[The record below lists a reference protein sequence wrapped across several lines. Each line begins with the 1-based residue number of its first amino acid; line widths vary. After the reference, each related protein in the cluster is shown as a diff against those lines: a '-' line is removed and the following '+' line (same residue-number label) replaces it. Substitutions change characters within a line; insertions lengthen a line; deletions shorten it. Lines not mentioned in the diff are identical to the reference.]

1 MTTAPASRGPAA
13 AGDLDPD
20 RNWVPLVAGEVS
32 LAVLIVAG
40 VAVSY
45 AFPFRAAKYAL
56 IVVFLVALIGQTQRR
71 PALGLAL
78 IAFSIPAMD
87 LVPSQMYGGIRALNT
102 ETVLIV
108 VALGIWARSVA
119 MFGRDRLSTPLGRLL
134 LAWVILILFSSV
146 RAWML
151 WKVPLLDI
159 LSAAKNHLA
168 FMIFLPVAFHVLR
181 ERRDQVL
188 LLLAISVSLFL
199 SALQGINHSWLA
211 FVAGSLDRHRAMA
224 LLALQPNIYGTALA
238 VYLPF
243 CVVLA
248 LHRVGGPWI
257 RLWFTVVTSAVSFAL
272 LLTLS
277 RGAWLGAIAAV
288 FVIALARNR
297 LLLFFLVVALI
308 GYQAWLPEQAVQR
321 IEVTTDV
328 DADAAGSDAI
338 AEGSTQMRIEQYKS
352 LPAMMADHPFLG
364 WGYRSFPTVFELHG
378 TLGRSK
384 GAHSSYAQVG
394 TEEGI
399 VGLVLLVLILF
410 ASAWAGVRAA
420 RADDPFVQWMGIG
433 LLGASVA
440 LAVSMASGA
449 RFEIQKILGWFWILA
464 GIVEREGM
472 LEQSRQVHR
481 FGAGGRAA
489 GAADGPPGG
498 ASS

>member
-1 MTTAPASRGPAA
+1 MTTAPATRGPAA
-13 AGDLDPD
+13 AAEPEAD
-20 RNWVPLVAGEVS
+20 RAWVPLAAGEIT
-32 LAVLIVAG
+32 LALTIIAG

-56 IVVFLVALIGQTQRR
+56 IVLFVVALIGQSHRR

-87 LVPSQMYGGIRALNT
+87 LVPPQMYGGIRALNT

-108 VALGIWARSVA
+108 VALGIWARTVA
-119 MFGRDRLSTPLGRLL
+119 LSGRDRLATPLGRLL

-146 RAWML
+146 RSWML

-199 SALQGINHSWLA
+199 SAMQGVNHSWLA
-211 FVAGSLDRHRAMA
+211 FVAGSLERHRAMA

-243 CVVLA
+243 CVLLA

-257 RLWFTVVTSAVSFAL
+257 RLWFAVVTAAVSFAL

-277 RGAWLGAIAAV
+277 RGAWLGAIAAI
-288 FVIALARNR
+288 FTIALVRNR
-297 LLLFFLVVALI
+297 ALLFFFAIALI
-308 GYQAWLPEQAVQR
+308 GYQAWLPEQAVKR
-321 IEVTTDV
+321 IEVTTDIE
-328 DADAAGSDAI
+328 DDAAGGDAI

-364 WGYRSFPTVFELHG
+364 WGYRSFPAVFERHG
-378 TLGRSK
+378 TLGRAK

-399 VGLVLLVLILF
+399 VGLVLLVMILF

-420 RADDPFVQWMGIG
+420 RADDPFVYWMGIG
-433 LLGASVA
+433 LLGATVA
-440 LAVSMASGA
+440 LAVCMASGA
-449 RFEIQKILGWFWILA
+449 RFELQKILGWFWILA
-464 GIVEREGM
+464 GFIEREGLLAQM
-472 LEQSRQVHR
+472 RQVHR
-481 FGAGGRAA
+481 FGTPELVPASGAP
-489 GAADGPPGG
+489 AADQ
-498 ASS
+498 

>member
-1 MTTAPASRGPAA
+1 MTTAPATRGPTPADPAA
-13 AGDLDPD
+13 D
-20 RNWVPLVAGEVS
+20 RSWVPLAAGEIT
-32 LAVLIVAG
+32 LALTIVVG

-45 AFPFRAAKYAL
+45 AFPFRAAKYGL
-56 IVVFLVALIGQTQRR
+56 IAFFVVALIGQTQRR

-87 LVPSQMYGGIRALNT
+87 LIPAQMFGGIRALNT

-108 VALGIWARSVA
+108 VALGIWARTVA
-119 MFGRDRLSTPLGRLL
+119 MHGRDGLATPLGRLL

-146 RAWML
+146 RSWML

-199 SALQGINHSWLA
+199 NALQGINHSWLA
-211 FVAGSLDRHRAMA
+211 FVAGSLERHRAMA

-243 CVVLA
+243 CLVLA

-257 RLWFTVVTSAVSFAL
+257 RLWFATVTAAVSFAL

-277 RGAWLGAIAAV
+277 RGAWLGAIAGIFMV
-288 FVIALARNR
+288 ALVRNR
-297 LLLFFLVVALI
+297 ALLFFFAIALI
-308 GYQAWLPEQAVQR
+308 GYQAWLPEQAVKR
-321 IEVTTDV
+321 IEVTTAV
-328 DADAAGSDAI
+328 DEDSIAGDAV
-338 AEGSTQMRIEQYKS
+338 AEDSTQMRIEQYKS
-352 LPAMMADHPFLG
+352 LFPMMADHPFLG
-364 WGYRSFPTVFELHG
+364 WGYRSFPAVFELHG
-378 TLGRSK
+378 TLGRAK
-384 GAHSSYAQVG
+384 GAHSSYVQVG
-394 TEEGI
+394 TEEGL
-399 VGLVLLVLILF
+399 VGLALLVTILF

-420 RADDPFVQWMGIG
+420 RADDPFVHWMGIG

-440 LAVSMASGA
+440 LAVCMASGA
-449 RFEIQKILGWFWILA
+449 RFELQKILGWFWILA
-464 GIVEREGM
+464 GIVEREG
-472 LEQSRQVHR
+472 LLLRLRQDRR
-481 FGAGGRAA
+481 FSAA
-489 GAADGPPGG
+489 APGSGAAAADQ
-498 ASS
+498 

>member
-1 MTTAPASRGPAA
+1 VTTAPATGGPAA
-13 AGDLDPD
+13 AAPD
-20 RNWVPLVAGEVS
+20 VDRSWVPLAAGEIS
-32 LAVLIVAG
+32 LAVAVIVG
-40 VAVSY
+40 VTVSY

-56 IVVFLVALIGQTQRR
+56 IVFFVVTLIGQTQRR

-87 LVPSQMYGGIRALNT
+87 LIPPQMYGGIRALNT

-108 VALGIWARSVA
+108 VALGIWAREVA
-119 MFGRDRLSTPLGRLL
+119 MRGRDHLATPLGRLL

-159 LSAAKNHLA
+159 LAAAKNHLA

-199 SALQGINHSWLA
+199 NALQGINHSWLA
-211 FVAGSLDRHRAMA
+211 FAAGSLERHRAMA

-243 CVVLA
+243 CLVLA

-257 RLWFTVVTSAVSFAL
+257 RLWFATVTAAVSFAL

-288 FVIALARNR
+288 FVIALVRNR
-297 LLLFFLVVALI
+297 ALLFVLALGVI
-308 GYQAWLPEQAVQR
+308 GYQAWLPEQAVKR
-321 IEVTTDV
+321 IEVTTTV
-328 DADAAGSDAI
+328 DEDDEIGADAI

-352 LPAMMADHPFLG
+352 LPAMMADNPFLG
-364 WGYRSFPTVFELHG
+364 WGYRSFPTVFERHG
-378 TLGRSK
+378 TLGRAK
-384 GAHSSYAQVG
+384 GAHSSYVQVG

-399 VGLVLLVLILF
+399 VGLVLLVTILF

-420 RADDPFVQWMGIG
+420 RADEPFVQWMGIG
-433 LLGASVA
+433 LLGATVA
-440 LAVSMASGA
+440 LAVCMASGA
-449 RFEIQKILGWFWILA
+449 RFELQKILGWFWILA
-464 GIVEREGM
+464 GIVEREG
-472 LEQSRQVHR
+472 LLAQVRQVHR
-481 FGAGGRAA
+481 FGAPDLVRLSGTS
-489 GAADGPPGG
+489 AADE
-498 ASS
+498 

>member
-1 MTTAPASRGPAA
+1 MTTAPAARSPAA
-13 AGDLDPD
+13 AAAQIDAD
-20 RNWVPLVAGEVS
+20 RAWVPLAAGEIT
-32 LAVLIVAG
+32 LAVTIVAG

-56 IVVFLVALIGQTQRR
+56 IAFFLVALIGQTQRR

-87 LVPSQMYGGIRALNT
+87 LIPAQMYGGIRALNT

-108 VALGIWARSVA
+108 VALGIWARTVA
-119 MFGRDRLSTPLGRLL
+119 MSGRDRLSTPLGRLL

-146 RAWML
+146 RSWML

-168 FMIFLPVAFHVLR
+168 FMIFLPVAFHVAR

-199 SALQGINHSWLA
+199 NALQGINHSWLA
-211 FVAGSLDRHRAMA
+211 FAAGSLDRHRAMA

-243 CVVLA
+243 CLVLA
-248 LHRVGGPWI
+248 LHRVGGAWI
-257 RLWFTVVTSAVSFAL
+257 RLWFAVVTAAVSFAL

-297 LLLFFLVVALI
+297 ILLFVLVVGMI

-321 IEVTTDV
+321 IEVTTAV
-328 DADAAGSDAI
+328 DEDDGVGADAI

-364 WGYRSFPTVFELHG
+364 WGYRSFPTVFEHYG
-378 TLGRSK
+378 TLGRAK
-384 GAHSSYAQVG
+384 GAHSSYVQVG

-399 VGLVLLVLILF
+399 VGLLLLVAILF
-410 ASAWAGVRAA
+410 ASAWAGVRAS
-420 RADDPFVQWMGIG
+420 RADDPFVSWMGIG
-433 LLGASVA
+433 LLGAAIA
-440 LAVSMASGA
+440 LAVCMASGA
-449 RFEIQKILGWFWILA
+449 RFELQKILGWFWILA
-464 GIVEREGM
+464 GIVEREG
-472 LEQSRQVHR
+472 LLAQLNRDRR
-481 FGAGGRAA
+481 FGGPERAA
-489 GAADGPPGG
+489 ASGAPAAD
-498 ASS
+498 